1 MVVYSR
7 PTDKCM
13 VRWAKPNGAFERVG
27 YTLRLS
33 KRLLNMV
40 STLPAY
46 PAGFDL
52 EFSFLKGTWECPGE
66 SREKTSPKRC
76 LRQNHSYIVHMVG
89 LEGIVPQ
96 LSGPGGCGMGG
107 GSHQTI
113 NKN

>member
-13 VRWAKPNGAFERVG
+13 VRWAKPKGAFERVG
-27 YTLRLS
+27 CNLRLS

-40 STLPAY
+40 STLPAD

-52 EFSFLKGTWECPGE
+52 EFFSKGGPG
-66 SREKTSPKRC
+66 SAPGSQGRKTSPKRC

-107 GSHQTI
+107 AHQTI

>member
-13 VRWAKPNGAFERVG
+13 VRWAKPKGAFERVG
-27 YTLRLS
+27 CTLRLS

-40 STLPAY
+40 STLPAD

-52 EFSFLKGTWECPGE
+52 EFFSKGGPG
-66 SREKTSPKRC
+66 SAPGSQVRKTSPKIC

-89 LEGIVPQ
+89 LEVIVPYCQ
-96 LSGPGGCGMGG
+96 ALVVVGWGG
-107 GSHQTI
+107 GGLI
-113 NKN
+113 RL